1 MVFRIK
7 KSLYDNEMN
16 IFLNRLIKFFF
27 TFILILQLTSWET
40 IDVIS
45 GKISEYTENS
55 YEYVSSIFSSE
66 GENEESEEI
75 LLSEEKVAEADES
88 KKEEISENNDTGPQ
102 EEIVNQESNFEEENV
117 SEEVLESVEVENVEV
132 NNISEDKN
140 IKSEFSSPLKDE
152 TNIEEIENKIDDELE
167 FKLVKK
173 LKLKNKIQFKI
184 ATINFNSGSSSL
196 NRDGYK
202 KIMKVLKLAN
212 ERDAIV
218 KIVGHASTRT
228 KDMDILKH
236 KMVNFVISDKRAQAV
251 ASVFV
256 KNKFPLDKLITEAV
270 SDSKPLF
277 HEVMPAGTNANQ
289 RTEIYLIYWYNG
301 RFKDCYCWCRY
312 CR

>member
-16 IFLNRLIKFFF
+16 IFLNRLLKFFF
-27 TFILILQLTSWET
+27 SFILILQLTSCET
-40 IDVIS
+40 IGAIS

-55 YEYVSSIFSSE
+55 YEYVSSVFSSE

-75 LLSEEKVAEADES
+75 LSSEGKAEKDDES
-88 KKEEISENNDTGPQ
+88 IKEISENNDTGPQ
-102 EEIVNQESNFEEENV
+102 EEIVNEESNFEEENV

-140 IKSEFSSPLKDE
+140 IESEFSSPLKDE
-152 TNIEEIENKIDDELE
+152 FSSPLQDESNIEKIENRIDEKLE
-167 FKLVKK
+167 GNVVKK
-173 LKLKNKIQFKI
+173 LELKNKIQFKI

-289 RTEIYLIYWYNG
+289 RTEIYLIY
-301 RFKDCYCWCRY
+301 
-312 CR
+312 

>member
-1 MVFRIK
+1 
-7 KSLYDNEMN
+7 MN

-27 TFILILQLTSWET
+27 TFILILQLTSCET
-40 IDVIS
+40 IGVIS

-140 IKSEFSSPLKDE
+140 IESEFSSPLKDE
-152 TNIEEIENKIDDELE
+152 FSSPLKDETDIKKIENRIDEMLE
-167 FKLVKK
+167 EKVVKK
-173 LKLKNKIQFKI
+173 LELKNKIQFKI

-289 RTEIYLIYWYNG
+289 RTEIYLIY
-301 RFKDCYCWCRY
+301 
-312 CR
+312 

>member
-1 MVFRIK
+1 
-7 KSLYDNEMN
+7 MN

-27 TFILILQLTSWET
+27 TFILILQLTSCET
-40 IDVIS
+40 IGVIS
-45 GKISEYTENS
+45 GKISEYSENS

-140 IKSEFSSPLKDE
+140 IESEFSSPLKDE
-152 TNIEEIENKIDDELE
+152 SSSPLKDETDIKKIENRIDEMLE
-167 FKLVKK
+167 EKVVKK
-173 LKLKNKIQFKI
+173 LELKNKIQFKI

-289 RTEIYLIYWYNG
+289 RTEIYLIY
-301 RFKDCYCWCRY
+301 
-312 CR
+312 

>member
-16 IFLNRLIKFFF
+16 IFLNRLLKFFF
-27 TFILILQLTSWET
+27 SFILILQLTSCET
-40 IDVIS
+40 IGAIS

-55 YEYVSSIFSSE
+55 YEYVSSVFSSE

-75 LLSEEKVAEADES
+75 LSSEGKAEKDDES
-88 KKEEISENNDTGPQ
+88 IKEISENNDTGPQ
-102 EEIVNQESNFEEENV
+102 EEIVNEESNFEEENV

-140 IKSEFSSPLKDE
+140 IESEFSSPLKDE
-152 TNIEEIENKIDDELE
+152 FSSPLKDEFSSPLKDESNIEKIENRIDEKLE
-167 FKLVKK
+167 GNVVKK
-173 LKLKNKIQFKI
+173 LELKNKIQFKI

-289 RTEIYLIYWYNG
+289 RTEIYLIY
-301 RFKDCYCWCRY
+301 
-312 CR
+312 

>member
-16 IFLNRLIKFFF
+16 IFLNRLLKFFF
-27 TFILILQLTSWET
+27 SFILILQLTSCET
-40 IDVIS
+40 IGAIS

-55 YEYVSSIFSSE
+55 YEYVSSVFSSE

-75 LLSEEKVAEADES
+75 LSSEGKAEKDDES
-88 KKEEISENNDTGPQ
+88 IKEISENNDTGPQ
-102 EEIVNQESNFEEENV
+102 EEIVNEESNFEEENV

-140 IKSEFSSPLKDE
+140 IVSEFSSPLKDE
-152 TNIEEIENKIDDELE
+152 FSSPLKDESNIEKIENRIDEKLE
-167 FKLVKK
+167 GNVVKK
-173 LKLKNKIQFKI
+173 LELKNKIQFKI

-289 RTEIYLIYWYNG
+289 RTEIYLIY
-301 RFKDCYCWCRY
+301 
-312 CR
+312 

>member
-1 MVFRIK
+1 MNLF
-7 KSLYDNEMN
+7 LY
-16 IFLNRLIKFFF
+16 RLTKFFL
-27 TFILILQLTSWET
+27 TFILILQLTSCET
-40 IDVIS
+40 LGEIS
-45 GKISEYTENS
+45 GKISEYTESS
-55 YEYVSSIFSSE
+55 YKYVSSVFSSE
-66 GENEESEEI
+66 DENEESSEI
-75 LLSEEKVAEADES
+75 LASEEKEVGVDES
-88 KKEEISENNDTGPQ
+88 KEEVEISENNKTEQQ
-102 EEIVNQESNFEEENV
+102 EELVNKNSNIEEENI

-132 NNISEDKN
+132 NKIPEDVNKT
-140 IKSEFSSPLKDE
+140 SEFSSPLKDE
-152 TNIEEIENKIDDELE
+152 TDIEKIETNIEEKLDS
-167 FKLVKK
+167 KLVKK
-173 LKLKNKIQFKI
+173 LELKNKVQFKI

-196 NRDGYK
+196 NRNGYK
-202 KIMKVLKLAN
+202 KIMKVLKIAN

-289 RTEIYLIYWYNG
+289 RTEIYIIY
-301 RFKDCYCWCRY
+301 
-312 CR
+312 